1 MPSYEYRVVPAPT
14 RGRKARG
21 VKRPEMKFSLA
32 LQDLMNQ
39 LAAEGWEYQRAETLP
54 SVERQG
60 LTSTTTE
67 WRNVLVFRRLREAP
81 QEPQT
86 PELLPPPAAPEPE
99 PPEEPPEQPP
109 VTAEYSK
116 PQTPQD
122 DASNSEGAT
131 KMLADNG
138 VEDTSDVSGMTTS
151 LETLSEKR
159 KSEKSE
165 D

>member
-1 MPSYEYRVVPAPT
+1 MTVYEYRVVPAPT

-32 LQDLMNQ
+32 LQDLMNS

-67 WRNVLVFRRLREAP
+67 WRNVLVFRRPKETEKPADM
-81 QEPQT
+81 
-86 PELLPPPAAPEPE
+86 PELLPPPAEPVLTEKNPAPAQTEFSSPQSPE
-99 PPEEPPEQPP
+99 
-109 VTAEYSK
+109 
-116 PQTPQD
+116 D
-122 DASNSEGAT
+122 DASKSEGAT
-131 KMLADNG
+131 RMLVDNG
-138 VEDTSDVSGMTTS
+138 VEEVSVVSGMTTS

-159 KSEKSE
+159 RSDSSNS
-165 D
+165 

>member
-67 WRNVLVFRRLREAP
+67 WRNVLVFRRERADV
-81 QEPQT
+81 QT
-86 PELLPPPAAPEPE
+86 PDAPELLPPPVAPEPDTRAE
-99 PPEEPPEQPP
+99 PP
-109 VTAEYSK
+109 VTADYTK
-116 PQTPQD
+116 PQTPDD
-122 DASNSEGAT
+122 DASQSEGAT
-131 KMLADNG
+131 KMLTDNG
-138 VEDTSDVSGMTTS
+138 VEDVSDVSGMTTS
-151 LETLSEKR
+151 LETLSESR
-159 KSEKSE
+159 KTDKTN